1 MELAALPAH
10 RYAEPWGLMGAGE
23 ELWRGGGTGAGG
35 WEDARQVST
44 GHRASVVPLS
54 E

>member
-1 MELAALPAH
+1 MAALPAH
-10 RYAEPWGLMGAGE
+10 RCAEPWGLMGVGE
-23 ELWRGGGTGAGG
+23 ELWRGDGTAAGG